1 MTKYEAVAKLKEQK
15 DSETKRNYEDAL
27 VRERAKRERVLDV
40 RSDDVQLAIAVTE
53 RKNDIAWQK
62 VCSTLQSQLVVQ
74 QTQVAQLEL
83 QRVRLQSKWD
93 AVEATYKAT
102 ASTLRGEVTVRL
114 STILFSLFFYFMI

>member
-40 RSDDVQLAIAVTE
+40 RSDDVQLAITITE

-74 QTQVAQLEL
+74 QTQVAQSEL

-93 AVEATYKAT
+93 AVEATYIAT
-102 ASTLRGEVTVRL
+102 ASTLRGEVTVSM
-114 STILFSLFFYFMI
+114 STILLSLFFYFMI

>member
-1 MTKYEAVAKLKEQK
+1 ML
-15 DSETKRNYEDAL
+15 
-27 VRERAKRERVLDV
+27 RERAKRERVQDV
-40 RSDDVQLAIAVTE
+40 RSDDVQLAITVTE

-93 AVEATYKAT
+93 AVEETYKAT

-114 STILFSLFFYFMI
+114 STILLL